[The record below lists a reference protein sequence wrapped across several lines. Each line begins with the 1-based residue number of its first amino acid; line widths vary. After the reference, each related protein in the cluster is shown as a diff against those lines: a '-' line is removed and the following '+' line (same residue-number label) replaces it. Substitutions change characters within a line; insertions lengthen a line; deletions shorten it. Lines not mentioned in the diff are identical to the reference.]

1 MKQLCCPL
9 NGVRPVSEFA
19 YGGEVRDMPDPDRCT
34 DTDWTSYV
42 FNRSGIAAV
51 KREWWCHIASGY
63 WFVAERDTARDIVID
78 TYGVD
83 RLREGVRT

>member
-19 YGGEVRDMPDPDRCT
+19 YGGEVRAIPDPDTCS
-34 DTDWTSYV
+34 DEDWTAYV
-42 FNRSGIAAV
+42 FNRSGIPAV

-63 WFVAERDTARDIVID
+63 WFIVERDTARDIVID

-83 RLREGVRT
+83 KLRESPRA